1 MELLKVE
8 EEAIKVATEA
18 TKVSE
23 KIVQKIEKD
32 LLFKKISTEVEKVF
46 TKDII
51 CSLKTTKGNTQKPE
65 RVYIAIISEI
75 LHKMNLSFTSAG
87 SQQSKDF
94 RNVGGI
100 GLNIE
105 AKKTDGFKVM
115 CNDTCPSEDI
125 YYVIINTGS
134 MSRKCVYPP
143 QIIFKNGEEFRNSSP
158 WIEDYLSSIE
168 TLKNSYCRGE
178 NKKNLCGDL
187 SVYIRPNISFSI
199 KRYLKVINKF
209 DK

>member
-1 MELLKVE
+1 MELLNVKE
-8 EEAIKVATEA
+8 YAIKVANEA
-18 TKVSE
+18 TNECE
-23 KIVQKIEKD
+23 KIVHKLEKD
-32 LLFKKISTEVEKVF
+32 LLFNKICKEIDNRF
-46 TKDII
+46 TRDII

-65 RVYIAIISEI
+65 RVYIAIISQI
-75 LHKMNLSFTSAG
+75 LTDMSLSFTSAG

-125 YYVIINTGS
+125 YYVIIHTGLT
-134 MSRKCVYPP
+134 SRKCVYPP
-143 QIIFKNGEEFRNSSP
+143 QIIFKNGEEIRNSSP
-158 WIEDYLSSIE
+158 WIEKYLLSIE
-168 TLKNSYCRGE
+168 TFKNSYCRGE

-199 KRYLKVINKF
+199 KRYLRQVST
-209 DK
+209 

>member
-1 MELLKVE
+1 MELLNVKE
-8 EEAIKVATEA
+8 YAIKVAHEA
-18 TKVSE
+18 TNECE
-23 KIVQKIEKD
+23 KIVHKLEKD
-32 LLFKKISTEVEKVF
+32 LLFKKICKEIDNRF
-46 TKDII
+46 TQDII
-51 CSLKTTKGNTQKPE
+51 TSLKTTKGNTQKPE
-65 RVYIAIISEI
+65 RVYIAIISEV

-125 YYVIINTGS
+125 YYVLIYTGS
-134 MSRKCVYPP
+134 ISRKCVYPP
-143 QIIFKNGEEFRNSSP
+143 QMIFKNGGEIKRTSP
-158 WIEDYLSSIE
+158 WIENYLSCIE
-168 TLKNSYCRGE
+168 TLKNDYCRGE